1 MVRVFSVPS
10 KQTFCFLFLGRGEVR
25 YENNRKSG
33 TVVLSTYSFLLVPT
47 TNQDPNNL
55 PFSEMVILESMV
67 PLGEQEV
74 VFSLVKKRLT
84 LAVLSHKFL
93 SLYVV

>member
-1 MVRVFSVPS
+1 M
-10 KQTFCFLFLGRGEVR
+10 R
-25 YENNRKSG
+25 YENDRKSG
-33 TVVLSTYSFLLVPT
+33 TVVLSTYNFLLVPTST